1 MFKALSDLFND
12 PAGDPIEITVFEA
25 LGVWLGLMGLG
36 LRAYRVRAS
45 LIFLL
50 QPWHLHLR
58 AASTSMESAAC
69 PTKFP
74 DQNTRTTPS
83 DLE

>member
-36 LRAYRVRAS
+36 CSGRQSGFFRD
-45 LIFLL
+45 
-50 QPWHLHLR
+50 
-58 AASTSMESAAC
+58 MEI
-69 PTKFP
+69 
-74 DQNTRTTPS
+74 
-83 DLE
+83 